1 MIRSTCTKRIVKY
14 LNWYL
19 FSKVLQTGIYIY
31 HFSIIINV
39 CKCQFHFICD
49 WSFLE
54 FLCTGKYA
62 FMRNLFDLL
71 TKCSNYILFPLNKI
85 TKWLEFQRPSNTYGL
100 HLFKRVCAECA
111 LCMFL
116 ILCNKCGCV
125 NWERRYSIRWNQHV
139 VYHKTDFLIVCSS
152 INQNEI
158 RRWIDGLISTISML
172 EFISSW

>member
-1 MIRSTCTKRIVKY
+1 MRIVKY

-31 HFSIIINV
+31 IYHFSIKINV

-71 TKCSNYILFPLNKI
+71 TKCSKYILFPLNKI
-85 TKWLEFQRPSNTYGL
+85 TK
-100 HLFKRVCAECA
+100 
-111 LCMFL
+111 
-116 ILCNKCGCV
+116 
-125 NWERRYSIRWNQHV
+125 
-139 VYHKTDFLIVCSS
+139 
-152 INQNEI
+152 
-158 RRWIDGLISTISML
+158 
-172 EFISSW
+172 